1 MYSIFV
7 VQPLSC
13 LWHLWPHGCSTPGF
27 SVRHQHLELA
37 LTHAHWVADA
47 IQPSHL
53 LLPLSPPAFSLS
65 QHQGLFQWV
74 SSSHQSIGV
83 LASASVLP
91 KNIQDWFPL
100 GFTGLI
106 SLQSKG
112 LSRLFSNSSKAPV
125 LWRSVFFT
133 VQLSHQ
139 YIATGKTVALTIWT
153 FVGKCLLFNTLSRF
167 VIAFLPRSKQLLV
180 PWLQSPSGVILEP
193 KKVKSV
199 TISIVSPSIC
209 HEVMG
214 LDAVIL
220 VILFNFFWS

>member
-1 MYSIFV
+1 MKD
-7 VQPLSC
+7 C
-13 LWHLWPHGCSTPGF
+13 CSVDQLCPAFFDPTDCSMPGF
-27 SVRHQHLELA
+27 PVLHHLLELA
-37 LTHAHWVADA
+37 QTHVHRVGDA
-47 IQPSHL
+47 IQPSH
-53 LLPLSPPAFSLS
+53 PLSSPSPPAFSLS
-65 QHQGLFQWV
+65 QHQHLFQWV

-83 LASASVLP
+83 SASASVLP

-112 LSRLFSNSSKAPV
+112 LSRVFSNSSKASV
-125 LWRSVFFT
+125 LRHSVFFT

-139 YIATGKTVALTIWT
+139 YMTIGKTIALTIWT
-153 FVGKCLLFNTLSRF
+153 FVGKCLLFNTPSRL
-167 VIAFLPRSKQLLV
+167 VIAFLPRSKHLLV

-199 TISIVSPSIC
+199 TVPIVSPSIC

-214 LDAVIL
+214 LDAMIFV
-220 VILFNFFWS
+220 FFFFLS